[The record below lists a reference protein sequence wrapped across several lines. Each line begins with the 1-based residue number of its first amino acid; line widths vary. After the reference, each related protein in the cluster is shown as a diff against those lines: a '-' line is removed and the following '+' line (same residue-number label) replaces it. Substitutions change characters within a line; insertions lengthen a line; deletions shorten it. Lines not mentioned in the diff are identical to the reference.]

1 MTDTVETP
9 EEQPA
14 ATPAPMKSLNEHVKE
29 IIEAAPKKLGF
40 SAVKS
45 ALKKAGVPTT
55 GKARVTDA
63 QIDVALEA
71 EGIFQ
76 HPPKKE
82 GGKPEYWHARFK
94 SAEEIAADK
103 AAKIAEAQA
112 QKEADAIEKKRLA
125 DEAKVAKAAEAK
137 AKKEAEKA
145 QKLAEAEEKK
155 RLADGVKAE
164 KKRLADE
171 AKLKKVGEKLR
182 VKVDGL
188 GDAPVPLSKLGKPT
202 AKAGPEAAAE
212 FERVLKDL
220 VDKKRLFEHKGGKYG
235 KIAPPPPPVPKQW
248 FEATPAKKALDAL
261 AKAAKKVL
269 DINGATAEYVLDF
282 VRRALDEPANPNP
295 VLIAELDLETF
306 AKRVLAIAATIE
318 NDAKPYPGK
327 VYIAAAW
334 HATQRDAVF
343 PKMTIDEFKRQLV
356 EANRQQLLELSQA
369 TEVQDMDKKLLEE
382 SKTLQN
388 QTTFQFLRTD
398 GV

>member
-29 IIEAAPKKLGF
+29 IIAAAPKKVGF

-94 SAEEIAADK
+94 SAEEIAAEK

-112 QKEADAIEKKRLA
+112 KKEADAIEKKRLA

-306 AKRVLAIAATIE
+306 AKRVLAIAYKAPSQDRFYDNKVFISAVWHTSQG
-318 NDAKPYPGK
+318 DA
-327 VYIAAAW
+327 
-334 HATQRDAVF
+334 HF
-343 PKMTIDEFKRQLV
+343 PKMTLVDFKKHLL
-356 EANRQQLLELSQA
+356 EANGKRLLSLSQA
-369 TEVQDMDKKLLEE
+369 NEVTNMNPQLVADSETLHLGARFHFILLEE
-382 SKTLQN
+382 
-388 QTTFQFLRTD
+388 
-398 GV
+398 